1 VKQIKTA
8 FYEEVIRRNSDMVYR
23 LAYALVKTRDDADD
37 IYQEVFL
44 RYLKK
49 EPRFENHEHEKA
61 WFIRVAVNCCKS
73 TLSSAW
79 FRRVCPLEE
88 SGCPAAEAPAARFD
102 SEEACMLYEALCSLP
117 AKYRIVLYLRYY
129 EEYQVKE
136 IASILGI
143 SQNLVSA
150 RMSRAKKMLR
160 NVLLNQNQT
169 QNQKKEAF
177 RNETG
182 II

>member
-1 VKQIKTA
+1 
-8 FYEEVIRRNSDMVYR
+8 
-23 LAYALVKTRDDADD
+23 
-37 IYQEVFL
+37 
-44 RYLKK
+44 
-49 EPRFENHEHEKA
+49 
-61 WFIRVAVNCCKS
+61 
-73 TLSSAW
+73 
-79 FRRVCPLEE
+79 
-88 SGCPAAEAPAARFD
+88 
-102 SEEACMLYEALCSLP
+102 MLYEALCSLP

>member
-1 VKQIKTA
+1 MEQDAKELFERYADMIYRIA
-8 FYEEVIRRNSDMVYR
+8 MSYGNSVPFAEDMV
-23 LAYALVKTRDDADD
+23 
-37 IYQEVFL
+37 QEVFV

-49 EPRFENHEHEKA
+49 RPGFENSVHEKA

-79 FRRVCPLEE
+79 SRRVCPLDAAGQLAVPFERRQE
-88 SGCPAAEAPAARFD
+88 SE
-102 SEEACMLYEALCSLP
+102 LYEMLSCLP

-136 IASILGI
+136 IAKILGI
-143 SQNLVSA
+143 TPNLVSA
-150 RMSRAKKMLR
+150 RLRRAKKMLR
-160 NVLLNQNQT
+160 QELLKPYQQ
-169 QNQKKEAF
+169 QEKEAF
-177 RNETG
+177 LDETG